1 MAISCYFDD
10 SHEGGIFVVAGYMNT
25 VESWDKEFAP
35 GWFEILRDQSHSL
48 SEFKASDCRQRT
60 GEFANWTRAEC
71 NALTERLVSFIADGQ
86 RWINLIGLGEA
97 VVVPIIP
104 DRVSQP
110 KWESFAYLMCAG
122 LLMYDVGKVYS
133 RLGAEDSIHLIF
145 DRQRGQEGKA
155 HEIFREAEG
164 LLKERGLL
172 SCKISPPQFL
182 DSESL
187 APLQAADLL
196 AYETFKEAKN
206 RLIEDWR
213 GPSMALQRLI
223 KGKPHVAHIIDVK
236 LLQEIRKAVELGQ
249 AVDFDVDVP
258 WLYRSWYG
266 KPGESKT

>member
-1 MAISCYFDD
+1 MASLNRGSVYSEVLPAYVGQPVPPVMAISCYFDD

-35 GWFEILRDQSHSL
+35 GW
-48 SEFKASDCRQRT
+48 
-60 GEFANWTRAEC
+60 FANWTRAEC